1 MATGNNTLQ
10 ITDLDFNSIKNNLK
24 NFLKNQST
32 FTDYDFEGSG
42 MNVLLDLLAY
52 NTYYNSYYMNMIA
65 NESFLDTAQLRQNI
79 LSHAKIINY
88 VPQSRHGAD
97 AKVTINVTPSLTE
110 DNVVSFIVMDRY
122 TRLLGR
128 DVDGVNYPFVTVNS
142 NTAYKNAG
150 SFIFPNVI
158 IRQGE
163 VMSHQ
168 FKMDA
173 NNTFRKFELPSANL
187 DSTTIVVSV
196 YESAN
201 STSSE
206 VYTQYQD
213 LTEVRANSTVYFLE
227 ENDDLKYDIVF
238 GDNVLGKRPANGSII
253 QVTYLDTVGVL
264 GNNISQ
270 FAFVE
275 PVAGL
280 FRDNIT
286 IVASAPSAGGADKE
300 DIELVRRRAP
310 LAYTAQNRCIT
321 TNDYEAI
328 LTRDYPNIEAV
339 SVWGGEDNDPIVY
352 GKVYMSI
359 KTKGYYTLTQL
370 EKENIKDELIKKR
383 NALTIVPEIIDPDF
397 VFLLIRG
404 TVSYTPSR
412 TSKTEGQLQTAIREA
427 IYKYANEE
435 LYTFKSTF
443 KLAKLQAYIEAADP
457 SINASDI
464 KIFLQNRKKLKRRL
478 NATYTVN
485 FNAPIRKGDYLQKI
499 FTYPEIR
506 VLDSNS
512 IERDV
517 VFEET
522 PESFTGIREVQIINA
537 GINYTSGAT
546 ITVTGDG
553 AGAILQPV
561 IVRGRVVSV
570 EVINPGANYTRAF
583 ATLVDE
589 DGSEAVLSVKLSTNF
604 GTLRSYYFKENGE
617 KIIVNPN
624 AGEIDY
630 TLGKITLNSLF
641 PISVINNPFYDR
653 DVLTINVVPNQNV
666 IDPLRNRIVAI
677 DTNNEQAIQLTLVPK
692 S

>member
-1 MATGNNTLQ
+1 
-10 ITDLDFNSIKNNLK
+10 
-24 NFLKNQST
+24 
-32 FTDYDFEGSG
+32 
-42 MNVLLDLLAY
+42 
-52 NTYYNSYYMNMIA
+52 
-65 NESFLDTAQLRQNI
+65 
-79 LSHAKIINY
+79 

-173 NNTFRKFELPSANL
+173 NNTFRKFQLPSANL

-206 VYTQYQD
+206 VYTQYKD

-238 GDNVLGKRPANGSII
+238 GDNVLGKKPANGSII

-286 IVASAPSAGGADKE
+286 VVASAPSAGGADKE

-370 EKENIKDELIKKR
+370 EKENIKDELIRKR

-412 TSKTEGQLQTAIREA
+412 TSKTEGQLQSAIREA

-570 EVINPGANYTRAF
+570 EVISPGANYTRAF
-583 ATLVDE
+583 ATIVDE
-589 DGSEAVLSVKLSTNF
+589 EGSEAVLSVKLSSNF

-641 PISVINNPFYDR
+641 PISVISNPFYDR

>member
-10 ITDLDFNSIKNNLK
+10 ITDLDFNSIKSNLK
-24 NFLKNQST
+24 EFLKNQST

-173 NNTFRKFELPSANL
+173 NNTFRKFQLPSANL

-206 VYTQYQD
+206 VYTQYKD

-238 GDNVLGKRPANGSII
+238 GDNVLGKKPANGSII

-286 IVASAPSAGGADKE
+286 VVASAPSAGGADKE

-370 EKENIKDELIKKR
+370 EKENIKDELIRKR

-412 TSKTEGQLQTAIREA
+412 TSKTEGQLQSAIREA

-570 EVINPGANYTRAF
+570 EVISPGANYTRAF
-583 ATLVDE
+583 ATIVDE
-589 DGSEAVLSVKLSTNF
+589 EGSEAVLSVKLSSNF

-641 PISVINNPFYDR
+641 PISVISNPFYDR